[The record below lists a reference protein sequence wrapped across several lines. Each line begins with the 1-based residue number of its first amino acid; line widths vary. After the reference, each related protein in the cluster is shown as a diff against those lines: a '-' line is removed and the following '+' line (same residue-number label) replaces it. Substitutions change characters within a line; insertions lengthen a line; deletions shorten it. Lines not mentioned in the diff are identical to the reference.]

1 MIKTERLLIR
11 KFEESDASDLLEYL
25 IKPRVDCFVPEKITT
40 MEEAIAEA
48 KKRSESE
55 TFYAVELSCEHKL
68 IGNLY
73 LQKGEYGTFDIG
85 WNFNEKYEGKGYAF
99 ESAKALMDYAF
110 DTLNARRIVAYT
122 ADNNVRSNKL
132 LERLGMRKEGHFIE
146 TITFVNNPDGTPKWE
161 SANFYAILAKERN
174 K

>member
-11 KFEESDASDLLEYL
+11 KFMQSDASDLLEYL

-40 MEEAIAEA
+40 MEEAITEA
-48 KKRSESE
+48 KKRAESE
-55 TFYAVELSCEHKL
+55 TFYAVELICEHKL

-110 DTLNARRIVAYT
+110 DTLKARRIVAYT
-122 ADNNVRSNKL
+122 ADDNVRSNKL

-161 SANFYAILAKERN
+161 SANFYAILAKER
-174 K
+174 KK